1 MTQSSILCTINLL
14 NSTIEKMVSMN
25 NIFHPDSKVMRLGY
39 TLFDLISLQ
48 MATLLFSLP
57 IITAGAAFTAMHKVL
72 LQIYREQ
79 SPSVWKEFLSS
90 FRSNFKQSTL
100 LWIATIALT
109 AFLFVDIQLISQSNF
124 AWVNYLLLIP
134 GIYLLLSLSWLFVF
148 QSRYTNTIRQTVK
161 NALAMVMMHPLYTII
176 NVILMLAPFFLLSF
190 TWKLF
195 PVVFF
200 VGYTLPG
207 IIRAIL
213 YSMVF
218 DKLEGSNWR
227 ESIEQ

>member
-1 MTQSSILCTINLL
+1 MY
-14 NSTIEKMVSMN
+14 
-25 NIFHPDSKVMRLGY
+25 SKVMRLVY

-79 SPSVWKEFLSS
+79 SPSVWEEFLSS

-100 LWIATIALT
+100 LWLATLALL
-109 AFLFVDIQLISQSNF
+109 AFFLVDMQLIARSNF
-124 AWVNYLLLIP
+124 AWINYLLLVP
-134 GIYLLLSLSWLFVF
+134 GIYLLLGLSWLFVF
-148 QSRYTNTIRQTVK
+148 QSRYTNTLHQTVK

-176 NVILMLAPFFLLSF
+176 HVILMLAPCSLLTF
-190 TWKLF
+190 TWKFLA
-195 PVVFF
+195 VVFF
-200 VGYTLPG
+200 IGYTLPG